1 MNTRGAS
8 WRGAAAAGR
17 CSSARRH
24 GDGVGLC
31 APVKVLL
38 SRSSMTRLEAP
49 DQSAGRVPVRSLFDR
64 SSSFRAGMLAI
75 AAAATSASPI

>member
-1 MNTRGAS
+1 M
-8 WRGAAAAGR
+8 
-17 CSSARRH
+17 RRS
-24 GDGVGLC
+24 DGVRLS

-49 DQSAGRVPVRSLFDR
+49 DQSAGRVPVRPLSDR

-75 AAAATSASPI
+75 AAAAASASQIQG